1 MLYLT
6 LLLDLF
12 PSFPFK
18 TCFFQLDRKLK
29 QTYYQIPKCIALI
42 IALTL
47 SFIDDNSL
55 SRAVELGLSSI
66 DLEPLDEEFV
76 HKKQPVKEVPEKDV
90 NV

>member
-1 MLYLT
+1 M
-6 LLLDLF
+6 
-12 PSFPFK
+12 
-18 TCFFQLDRKLK
+18 FFQLDRKLK

>member
-1 MLYLT
+1 M
-6 LLLDLF
+6 
-12 PSFPFK
+12 
-18 TCFFQLDRKLK
+18 FFQLDRKLK

-47 SFIDDNSL
+47 SFIDVNYL

-76 HKKQPVKEVPEKDV
+76 CKKQPVKEVPEKDV
-90 NV
+90 NVWSFFFLVIIFEIIIIYL